1 MTIAD
6 RIRIKR
12 TELEYSQAQLAFKAG
27 YSDKTAISKFENAGD
42 DITMKQVKRIAK
54 ALGVTT
60 SYLMGWEETKEIPG
74 HTETSTIYTP
84 VMPEYDF
91 NTEETEIITAY
102 RKSDSLTKAMVLRT
116 LGLED
121 KQKRD
126 FG

>member
-60 SYLMGWEETKEIPG
+60 SYLMGWEEPEEIPG

-91 NTEETEIITAY
+91 NTEETEIIKAY

-126 FG
+126 IG

>member
-12 TELEYSQAQLAFKAG
+12 TELDYSQTQLALKAG

-54 ALGVTT
+54 ALGVSTA
-60 SYLMGWEETKEIPG
+60 YLMGWEETKEISG
-74 HTETSTIYTP
+74 HTETSTIYIP

-91 NTEETEIITAY
+91 NNEETEIIKAY

-121 KQKRD
+121 M
-126 FG
+126 

>member
-60 SYLMGWEETKEIPG
+60 SYLMGWEEPKEIPG

-91 NTEETEIITAY
+91 NTEETEIIKAY

-126 FG
+126 IG